1 MEQFCRITEDSFA
14 GPKGQPFLLR
24 PWQQE
29 VIRRIYA
36 RRPDG
41 RRRARLALVSMA
53 RKNGKS
59 AMAAS
64 IALAAIATEQ
74 QGGQV
79 ISAAADRD
87 QAKLIFNHA
96 KQMVLQDPVLQ
107 DEIKVFAH
115 VLEHRPSG
123 SVYRAVSSEAYTKEG
138 LSPTL
143 VLADEVHAWPTRELF
158 DVLQLAQGARKD
170 PLFLIVTTAGVMST
184 RTEDESILYQLY
196 QYGLRIVRG
205 EVDDPSFF
213 MSWWGPEEESDHTDE
228 RNWELAN
235 PGLDDIVDR
244 DDLRSA
250 IRITPESEF
259 RIKRLNSFVPVEDF
273 WLPAGAWDACEGAV
287 ALDPRQPVSVGID
300 IGLTG
305 DASAVTIAQ
314 RQGDR
319 VAIATRVWQNPHQE
333 GTAAHR
339 EWRMPLD
346 EIVQYLRELR
356 GQFPA
361 PAVRVE
367 NISQPGPAYV
377 YDKWGLAS
385 TELALESERGYSL
398 IPIPQQGGWMVEASR
413 RFYEAVMEQRIV
425 HDPTDEFDSTLA
437 AHLRHVVPRQV
448 GESGWR
454 LEKPTRSK
462 KIDAAVATVMAVSQA
477 LEEAPRPRFRA
488 FVA

>member
-1 MEQFCRITEDSFA
+1 M
-14 GPKGQPFLLR
+14 PR
-24 PWQQE
+24 PWQRE
-29 VIRRIYA
+29 AIRHIYA

-41 RRRARLALVSMA
+41 RRRHRLALFSTA

-59 AMAAS
+59 ALAAS
-64 IALAAIATEQ
+64 IALAALTTEQ
-74 QGGQV
+74 QGGQI

-96 KQMVLQDPVLQ
+96 KQMVLQDPALQ
-107 DEIKVFAH
+107 DEIRVYAH
-115 VLEHRPSG
+115 VLEHLGSG

-143 VLADEVHAWPTRELF
+143 VLADELHAWPTRELF
-158 DVLQLAQGARKD
+158 DVLQLAMGARVD
-170 PLFLIVTTAGVMST
+170 PLMLIVTTAGVMST
-184 RTEDESILYQLY
+184 KTEDESILYQLF
-196 QYGLRIVRG
+196 QYGQRIIRG
-205 EVDDPSFF
+205 ELEDDTFF
-213 MSWWGPEEESDHTDE
+213 MSWWGAEEESDHTDE
-228 RNWELAN
+228 HVWEQAN
-235 PGLDDIVDR
+235 PGIDDIVDR
-244 DDLRSA
+244 ADLRSA

-259 RIKRLNSFVPVEDF
+259 RIKRTNLFVPTEDF
-273 WLPAGAWDACEGAV
+273 WLPAGAWEACSGTV
-287 ALDPRQPVSVGID
+287 VIDPKRSVCVGID
-300 IGLTG
+300 IALTN
-305 DASAVTIAQ
+305 DASAVVIAQ
-314 RQGDR
+314 RRDDDK
-319 VAIATRVWQNPHQE
+319 VAVKARVWQNPHQD
-333 GTAAHR
+333 GTVAHR

-356 GQFPA
+356 QRYPA

-367 NISQPGPAYV
+367 GVAQPGPAYV

-385 TELALESERGYSL
+385 TELALEEERGYSL

-413 RFYEAVMEQRIV
+413 RFYEAVMEERII
-425 HDPTDEFDSTLA
+425 HDPSDEFDSTLA